1 MVSSSFKKVLNMKR
15 LTVAFFMLTNFLS
28 AEYLI
33 NYQSNQYCID
43 SYSVIDSTPK
53 IKVVLSRD
61 KTSNI
66 LTLDA
71 STIKSGYKYVASSDT
86 CMINNDLLGLTEPEF
101 NNLNA
106 YVGFMV
112 FVLLMIGLFL

>member
-1 MVSSSFKKVLNMKR
+1 MRNSFLLLIFLSSFSH
-15 LTVAFFMLTNFLS
+15 AQ
-28 AEYLI
+28 YLI

-43 SYSVIDSTPK
+43 SYSIVDGTPR

-71 STIKSGYKYVASSDT
+71 STIKNGYEYNSTLDACSPIPK
-86 CMINNDLLGLTEPEF
+86 NNVLGLSNDEYDFSMALT
-101 NNLNA
+101 
-106 YVGFMV
+106 
-112 FVLLMIGLFL
+112 GLFVSSLLSLFVFAALRLSL